1 MEVTKFYDL
10 QDMVRIGCHDC
21 RGCHACC
28 QQMGDSVVLTPYDV
42 HVLSQGLQLP
52 VDALFQE
59 WLQLTVADGL
69 LQPSM
74 AMNGPEERCHALDDE
89 GRCTIHT
96 IRPSIC
102 RLFPLGR
109 QYTEEGIRYFVLEGA
124 CPAEDKTK
132 VKISK
137 WIERPEFKEH
147 ERFLQKWHSLKK
159 LCMVKLSETTDQEYA
174 KQLLMYVL
182 QLFYRKPY
190 GADSF
195 YQEFLERLEQAKDIL
210 EA

>member
-1 MEVTKFYDL
+1 M
-10 QDMVRIGCHDC
+10 
-21 RGCHACC
+21 
-28 QQMGDSVVLTPYDV
+28 LTPYDV